1 MYDGFSLYVSY
12 LKKRLQI
19 DSMVLTL
26 NYSNIDTRLKCM
38 LSQEKE
44 KKEIIKV
51 LANMD
56 KFIVIR
62 NGKERI
68 CSS

>member
-1 MYDGFSLYVSY
+1 
-12 LKKRLQI
+12 
-19 DSMVLTL
+19 MVLTL